1 MDPKKTPLKKSKMAR
16 RHGRLRTVD
25 APPCPPVPVV
35 PKRLYLRAISDFFVG
50 VFLGSMYV
58 LSRSWLAT
66 KTRYVVNLGVHSHR
80 PPPGD
85 VAAAPPLSPSR
96 RPRPRHD
103 PPATFACPVGLWRRL
118 RVRSDTGLAT
128 RTRRASAA
136 GLVPLLWRNTGS
148 PGGGERAW
156 NRVWSRASSPKI
168 RQLPLVRPLT
178 HLPSATW
185 ATCSSISR
193 ASPPRTDTTSV
204 VAPTLT
210 ALTHHAHAPTTP
222 TYDDASSYK

>member
-35 PKRLYLRAISDFFVG
+35 PKRPYLRAISDFFVG

-66 KTRYVVNLGVHSHR
+66 KARYLVNLGVHSHR

-128 RTRRASAA
+128 RPRRASAA
-136 GLVPLLWRNTGS
+136 GLAPLLWRHTGKS
-148 PGGGERAW
+148 RCAFTRLAPDCS
-156 NRVWSRASSPKI
+156 WSRTGPIMLAVLDANVWGRVPFY
-168 RQLPLVRPLT
+168 
-178 HLPSATW
+178 
-185 ATCSSISR
+185 
-193 ASPPRTDTTSV
+193 
-204 VAPTLT
+204 
-210 ALTHHAHAPTTP
+210 TP
-222 TYDDASSYK
+222 VLG